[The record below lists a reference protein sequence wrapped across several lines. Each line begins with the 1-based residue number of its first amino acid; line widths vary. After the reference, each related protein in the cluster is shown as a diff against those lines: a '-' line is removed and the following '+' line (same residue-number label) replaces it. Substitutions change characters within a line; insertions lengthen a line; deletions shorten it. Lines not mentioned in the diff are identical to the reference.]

1 MSLVI
6 DKFFYSALFS
16 SERLYELTHSRI
28 YNTARPEKDETEDV
42 VPYIILT
49 YEGMTNASDH
59 KDTLWEGDEDTE
71 TVGVLCVAET
81 REALAELTT
90 EVRRIVKEYAEDGDD
105 ELCPND
111 YTISA
116 SAVQYDA
123 AKPCVYQTLT
133 YVCLTD
139 NI

>member
-6 DKFFYSALFS
+6 DKFFRAALLS
-16 SERLYELTHSRI
+16 SERLHELTDSRI
-28 YNTARPEKDETEDV
+28 FNPARPEKDETEDV

>member
-6 DKFFYSALFS
+6 DKFFHSALSS
-16 SERLYELTHSRI
+16 SERLQELANERI
-28 YNTARPEKDETEDV
+28 YNPARPEKDEAEDV
-42 VPYIILT
+42 LPYIIVT
-49 YEGMTNASDH
+49 YEGMTNVNDC
-59 KDTLWEGDEDTE
+59 KDTQWEGDEDTE